1 MKAKRI
7 IFGLLA
13 CVTLLAVSCE
23 PNNSA
28 EGDNLYEPV
37 SIDKAT
43 AEIDGGRG

>member
-23 PNNSA
+23 PNNSSDGDPLFE
-28 EGDNLYEPV
+28 EGV
-37 SIDKAT
+37 DKSKL
-43 AEIDGGRG
+43 INGDSK

>member
-28 EGDNLYEPV
+28 EGDPIFEEGV
-37 SIDKAT
+37 EKSDISV
-43 AEIDGGRG
+43 

>member
-28 EGDNLYEPV
+28 EGDPIFEEG
-37 SIDKAT
+37 IDKAS
-43 AEIDGGRG
+43 IKPHKG

>member
-28 EGDNLYEPV
+28 DGDIIYEDGL
-37 SIDKAT
+37 DKNHLDRK
-43 AEIDGGRG
+43 I

>member
-1 MKAKRI
+1 MRAKRI

-28 EGDNLYEPV
+28 EGDLIYE
-37 SIDKAT
+37 
-43 AEIDGGRG
+43 DGIRKGDVKTD